1 MSSFII
7 YEIIFGRLCLDV
19 RTLSGYKDLILL
31 FVAFIELLG
40 LVNVFFYYL

>member
-19 RTLSGYKDLILL
+19 GTLSGYFGTSPLWT
-31 FVAFIELLG
+31 
-40 LVNVFFYYL
+40 